1 MRPRIALRIL
11 KKTSAHETRETNERG
26 ANGAG
31 QVAPTAILIFFVCL
45 VGEISP
51 LAQKPNW
58 NYERRWKK
66 LRNPNDEVRS
76 NVE

>member
-31 QVAPTAILIFFVCL
+31 QVAPTAIFDFFRVFSGRNLTSCTETKL
-45 VGEISP
+45 ELRKKMEKIT
-51 LAQKPNW
+51 KP
-58 NYERRWKK
+58 E
-66 LRNPNDEVRS
+66 
-76 NVE
+76 